1 MKLFLLTTALLLL
14 LAGCSRTPLQT
25 SQLIP
30 TETPELQSENPPTT
44 TAGLFLDTDDTG
56 PVDNSPSTAR
66 YRFVKFDSSAL
77 IDENGQA
84 LDIGEQR
91 EITLNLFPDVT
102 YTGVIVQVGEDGG
115 AVSWSGYLKDI
126 EYSELAIVY
135 TAGVFFGHFASP
147 LGIYEV
153 SSVGDDLYRI
163 IQIDQ
168 SRLPG
173 GEG

>member
-1 MKLFLLTTALLLL
+1 MKLFLLTAVIILLI
-14 LAGCSRTPLQT
+14 AGCSETPLQT
-25 SQLIP
+25 PQPVS
-30 TETPELQSENPPTT
+30 TSTPVTQSENPPTA

-66 YRFVKFDSSAL
+66 YRFVKFDSSIL

-84 LDIGEQR
+84 LDPSAQK
-91 EITLNLFPDVT
+91 EIILNLFPDVT
-102 YTGVIVQVGEDGG
+102 YTGVIMQVSEDGG
-115 AVSWSGYLKDI
+115 VISWSGSLKDI
-126 EYSELAIVY
+126 EYSELTIVY
-135 TAGVFFGHFASP
+135 TAEVFFGHFASP

-168 SRLPG
+168 TKLPG